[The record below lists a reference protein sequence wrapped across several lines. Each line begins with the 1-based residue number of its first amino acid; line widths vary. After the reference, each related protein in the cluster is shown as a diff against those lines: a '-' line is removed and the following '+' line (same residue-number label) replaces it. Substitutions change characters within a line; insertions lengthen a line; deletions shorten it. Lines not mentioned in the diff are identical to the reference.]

1 MLGPYNSAQSGGL
14 QVAASHSNTGDTLH
28 TGKLVKLMDK
38 ANFPF
43 FSVSRD
49 VRDALSTRIR
59 PRVVGGREVRSE
71 DADDAGNTTFMLFD
85 FIFVRRRRT

>member
-1 MLGPYNSAQSGGL
+1 MLSQAGYKSQPAIATLEIY
-14 QVAASHSNTGDTLH
+14 TLH

-49 VRDALSTRIR
+49 VRDALSTWIR

>member
-1 MLGPYNSAQSGGL
+1 M
-14 QVAASHSNTGDTLH
+14 
-28 TGKLVKLMDK
+28 
-38 ANFPF
+38 
-43 FSVSRD
+43 
-49 VRDALSTRIR
+49 RDALSTWIR